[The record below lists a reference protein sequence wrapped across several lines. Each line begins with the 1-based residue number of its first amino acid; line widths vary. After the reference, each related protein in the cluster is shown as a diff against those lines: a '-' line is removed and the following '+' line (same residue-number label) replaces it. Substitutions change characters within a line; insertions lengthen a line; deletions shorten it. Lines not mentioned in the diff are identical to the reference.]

1 MGCKKHPQ
9 PEGNRKCPLQLLNTS
24 WSVKLS
30 YSALLFSSVNVCFP
44 RSVSELFCVFS
55 TASSTGL
62 IYIDPTNLRR
72 SSAISSSA
80 AAAAAAL
87 EASNSSS
94 YLTSA
99 SSLARAY
106 SIVIRQIS
114 DLMSLI
120 PKYNHLVYSQYP
132 AAVKLTYQDAVNLQ
146 VRWSVINVDCT
157 PPRHQITGVKYT
169 CLYYYL
175 LKTNTLF
182 KVVADWCIS
191 IEWIKRGNV
200 CWNRTMLKKSWFPP
214 GTGWCPSWIPLK
226 LSCDMAQPYHLLETR
241 VTPVTHSM
249 PLSTQL
255 AGNAWLLEMKPASAP
270 WKDAGKRN

>member
-1 MGCKKHPQ
+1 MTPVTQTAAAAKVTMLTRRRFCWMSLWKGQLMRHMLTVQLRLLAPCSGLWETPPAKGHREALPPAPQ
-9 PEGNRKCPLQLLNTS
+9 HQPVSKCPPASAVLILNLNCLRTNIS
-24 WSVKLS
+24 
-30 YSALLFSSVNVCFP
+30 P
-44 RSVSELFCVFS
+44 PPS

-146 VRWSVINVDCT
+146 V
-157 PPRHQITGVKYT
+157 
-169 CLYYYL
+169 
-175 LKTNTLF
+175 
-182 KVVADWCIS
+182 
-191 IEWIKRGNV
+191 
-200 CWNRTMLKKSWFPP
+200 
-214 GTGWCPSWIPLK
+214 
-226 LSCDMAQPYHLLETR
+226 
-241 VTPVTHSM
+241 
-249 PLSTQL
+249 
-255 AGNAWLLEMKPASAP
+255 
-270 WKDAGKRN
+270 

>member
-1 MGCKKHPQ
+1 MF
-9 PEGNRKCPLQLLNTS
+9 NTFIII
-24 WSVKLS
+24 LP
-30 YSALLFSSVNVCFP
+30 FIIF
-44 RSVSELFCVFS
+44 

-146 VRWSVINVDCT
+146 VRS
-157 PPRHQITGVKYT
+157 
-169 CLYYYL
+169 
-175 LKTNTLF
+175 
-182 KVVADWCIS
+182 
-191 IEWIKRGNV
+191 
-200 CWNRTMLKKSWFPP
+200 
-214 GTGWCPSWIPLK
+214 
-226 LSCDMAQPYHLLETR
+226 
-241 VTPVTHSM
+241 
-249 PLSTQL
+249 
-255 AGNAWLLEMKPASAP
+255 SAIR
-270 WKDAGKRN
+270 W

>member
-1 MGCKKHPQ
+1 MNMQAIKCVSFIFFPHPLLTSSSLKVPAVSLPSFQRMTPSPMTPVTPTAVAVRVTMLTRKHSCWMSHWRGQPAPLMPTVQPRLLAQCSGLLETPLARGPLEMPLPAPQ
-9 PEGNRKCPLQLLNTS
+9 HQLVSKALSVFVRIPHTS
-24 WSVKLS
+24 FMVPVDNDKNCVYNSTCCDLC
-30 YSALLFSSVNVCFP
+30 LFF
-44 RSVSELFCVFS
+44 

-146 VRWSVINVDCT
+146 VS
-157 PPRHQITGVKYT
+157 YT
-169 CLYYYL
+169 
-175 LKTNTLF
+175 
-182 KVVADWCIS
+182 AI
-191 IEWIKRGNV
+191 
-200 CWNRTMLKKSWFPP
+200 M
-214 GTGWCPSWIPLK
+214 
-226 LSCDMAQPYHLLETR
+226 
-241 VTPVTHSM
+241 
-249 PLSTQL
+249 
-255 AGNAWLLEMKPASAP
+255 
-270 WKDAGKRN
+270 

>member
-1 MGCKKHPQ
+1 MD
-9 PEGNRKCPLQLLNTS
+9 L
-24 WSVKLS
+24 
-30 YSALLFSSVNVCFP
+30 YSQ
-44 RSVSELFCVFS
+44 FCIPAFLS

-132 AAVKLTYQDAVNLQ
+132 AAVKLTYHDAVNLQ
-146 VRWSVINVDCT
+146 VINTIYFYEV
-157 PPRHQITGVKYT
+157 GK
-169 CLYYYL
+169 
-175 LKTNTLF
+175 KTLHMF
-182 KVVADWCIS
+182 K
-191 IEWIKRGNV
+191 R
-200 CWNRTMLKKSWFPP
+200 L
-214 GTGWCPSWIPLK
+214 
-226 LSCDMAQPYHLLETR
+226 
-241 VTPVTHSM
+241 
-249 PLSTQL
+249 QL
-255 AGNAWLLEMKPASAP
+255 
-270 WKDAGKRN
+270 

>member
-1 MGCKKHPQ
+1 MKWQHKPLNMAPFLFCFLFS
-9 PEGNRKCPLQLLNTS
+9 CPLLSFSLKVRVVSLPSFQRMTLSPMTRVTQTAAAVRATT
-24 WSVKLS
+24 WTRKLS
-30 YSALLFSSVNVCFP
+30 FWTSLWKGQPVLPTPTVLPKLPVPCSGLWGTPPVREPLEVLHPTPQHRLVRGVLWIWVFLSFFKKYIYRIRVFTYCIPVF
-44 RSVSELFCVFS
+44 FS

-62 IYIDPTNLRR
+62 IYIDPTLRR

-132 AAVKLTYQDAVNLQ
+132 AAVKLTYHDAVNLQ
-146 VRWSVINVDCT
+146 VINT
-157 PPRHQITGVKYT
+157 IRFMK
-169 CLYYYL
+169 
-175 LKTNTLF
+175 
-182 KVVADWCIS
+182 W
-191 IEWIKRGNV
+191 
-200 CWNRTMLKKSWFPP
+200 KS
-214 GTGWCPSWIPLK
+214 S
-226 LSCDMAQPYHLLETR
+226 TR
-241 VTPVTHSM
+241 AVLDRLQSM
-249 PLSTQL
+249 RL
-255 AGNAWLLEMKPASAP
+255 
-270 WKDAGKRN
+270 

>member
-1 MGCKKHPQ
+1 MWEKK
-9 PEGNRKCPLQLLNTS
+9 EGEKRWIQKPLN
-24 WSVKLS
+24 LS
-30 YSALLFSSVNVCFP
+30 PSIFFSSSLIVLLLSEGASSVPAFFSEDDSQSNDSSDSDSSSSQSDDVDQETFLLDEP
-44 RSVSELFCVFS
+44 LERTTSASHANSAAQAPRSMQWAVRNTPSQRATGSAPTSSSTPAGQWRSVSLLVKCVFVDPHVYVMLPVMIFF

-146 VRWSVINVDCT
+146 V
-157 PPRHQITGVKYT
+157 KYT
-169 CLYYYL
+169 AIMWWS
-175 LKTNTLF
+175 N
-182 KVVADWCIS
+182 
-191 IEWIKRGNV
+191 
-200 CWNRTMLKKSWFPP
+200 
-214 GTGWCPSWIPLK
+214 
-226 LSCDMAQPYHLLETR
+226 
-241 VTPVTHSM
+241 
-249 PLSTQL
+249 
-255 AGNAWLLEMKPASAP
+255 
-270 WKDAGKRN
+270 

>member
-1 MGCKKHPQ
+1 MFFPR
-9 PEGNRKCPLQLLNTS
+9 PLILLLSEG
-24 WSVKLS
+24 
-30 YSALLFSSVNVCFP
+30 ASSVPAFFSEDDSQSNDSSDSDSSSSQSDDVDQETFLLDEPLERTTSASHANSAAQAP
-44 RSVSELFCVFS
+44 RSMQWAVRNTPSQRATGSAPSSSSTPAGQWSFVYLVDFPVKCLCFLMTVTIRVSAIIFFFFLS
-55 TASSTGL
+55 LTASSTGL

-132 AAVKLTYQDAVNLQ
+132 AAVKLTYHDAVNLQ
-146 VRWSVINVDCT
+146 VSLW
-157 PPRHQITGVKYT
+157 
-169 CLYYYL
+169 
-175 LKTNTLF
+175 
-182 KVVADWCIS
+182 
-191 IEWIKRGNV
+191 
-200 CWNRTMLKKSWFPP
+200 
-214 GTGWCPSWIPLK
+214 
-226 LSCDMAQPYHLLETR
+226 SCDDQSRWFLNEENVIRLF
-241 VTPVTHSM
+241 
-249 PLSTQL
+249 
-255 AGNAWLLEMKPASAP
+255 N
-270 WKDAGKRN
+270 N

>member
-1 MGCKKHPQ
+1 MDQ
-9 PEGNRKCPLQLLNTS
+9 ETFLLDEPLERTTS
-24 WSVKLS
+24 ASHAN
-30 YSALLFSSVNVCFP
+30 SAAQAP
-44 RSVSELFCVFS
+44 RSMQWAVRNTTSQRASGSAPSNSSTPSGLWNFVFFVFSYKMTFFFFVCSMYLSMSSICVFLWFS
-55 TASSTGL
+55 FLTASSTGL

-132 AAVKLTYQDAVNLQ
+132 AAVKLTYHDAVNLQ
-146 VRWSVINVDCT
+146 VLNENSFI
-157 PPRHQITGVKYT
+157 I
-169 CLYYYL
+169 
-175 LKTNTLF
+175 
-182 KVVADWCIS
+182 
-191 IEWIKRGNV
+191 
-200 CWNRTMLKKSWFPP
+200 
-214 GTGWCPSWIPLK
+214 
-226 LSCDMAQPYHLLETR
+226 
-241 VTPVTHSM
+241 
-249 PLSTQL
+249 
-255 AGNAWLLEMKPASAP
+255 
-270 WKDAGKRN
+270 WK

>member
-1 MGCKKHPQ
+1 M
-9 PEGNRKCPLQLLNTS
+9 
-24 WSVKLS
+24 
-30 YSALLFSSVNVCFP
+30 YSLYTLLFFCLFP
-44 RSVSELFCVFS
+44 
-55 TASSTGL
+55 ASSTGL

-132 AAVKLTYQDAVNLQ
+132 AAVKLTYHDAVNLQ
-146 VRWSVINVDCT
+146 VRLT
-157 PPRHQITGVKYT
+157 RHQRLRPRAHFEPEQLSFET
-169 CLYYYL
+169 L
-175 LKTNTLF
+175 L
-182 KVVADWCIS
+182 
-191 IEWIKRGNV
+191 
-200 CWNRTMLKKSWFPP
+200 
-214 GTGWCPSWIPLK
+214 
-226 LSCDMAQPYHLLETR
+226 
-241 VTPVTHSM
+241 
-249 PLSTQL
+249 
-255 AGNAWLLEMKPASAP
+255 
-270 WKDAGKRN
+270 

>member
-1 MGCKKHPQ
+1 MQ
-9 PEGNRKCPLQLLNTS
+9 DFLLKCLWFHVTVTQMVYINCTVLCS
-24 WSVKLS
+24 LS
-30 YSALLFSSVNVCFP
+30 FF
-44 RSVSELFCVFS
+44 

-146 VRWSVINVDCT
+146 VRYTAIMWS
-157 PPRHQITGVKYT
+157 K
-169 CLYYYL
+169 
-175 LKTNTLF
+175 
-182 KVVADWCIS
+182 
-191 IEWIKRGNV
+191 
-200 CWNRTMLKKSWFPP
+200 
-214 GTGWCPSWIPLK
+214 
-226 LSCDMAQPYHLLETR
+226 
-241 VTPVTHSM
+241 
-249 PLSTQL
+249 
-255 AGNAWLLEMKPASAP
+255 
-270 WKDAGKRN
+270 

>member
-1 MGCKKHPQ
+1 MAPLCFFLVPYPPPPWRCQQCPCLLFRGWLPVQWLKWLRQQQQSERRRRPGDVPVGWATGKDDQCFPRQQCSPGSSLHAVGCEKHPQ
-9 PEGNRKCPLQLLNTS
+9 PEGHWKCSLQLLNTS
-24 WSVKLS
+24 WSVELCLFVGFSCKMSVCGSRWLS
-30 YSALLFSSVNVCFP
+30 QNLCVSLPAMIFLFFCLFP
-44 RSVSELFCVFS
+44 
-55 TASSTGL
+55 ASSTGL

-132 AAVKLTYQDAVNLQ
+132 AAVKLTYHDAVNLQ
-146 VRWSVINVDCT
+146 VRYTAVMWWS
-157 PPRHQITGVKYT
+157 K
-169 CLYYYL
+169 
-175 LKTNTLF
+175 
-182 KVVADWCIS
+182 
-191 IEWIKRGNV
+191 
-200 CWNRTMLKKSWFPP
+200 
-214 GTGWCPSWIPLK
+214 
-226 LSCDMAQPYHLLETR
+226 
-241 VTPVTHSM
+241 
-249 PLSTQL
+249 
-255 AGNAWLLEMKPASAP
+255 
-270 WKDAGKRN
+270 

>member
-1 MGCKKHPQ
+1 MGCEEHPQ
-9 PEGNRKCPLQLLNTS
+9 SESLWKCSIQLLNTV
-24 WSVKLS
+24 WSVEFCGFGFS
-30 YSALLFSSVNVCFP
+30 YNIYFFIHRICVFTYCFP
-44 RSVSELFCVFS
+44 VFFS

-62 IYIDPTNLRR
+62 IYIDPTLRR

-132 AAVKLTYQDAVNLQ
+132 AAVKLTYHDAVNLQ
-146 VRWSVINVDCT
+146 VIN
-157 PPRHQITGVKYT
+157 RIHFMK
-169 CLYYYL
+169 
-175 LKTNTLF
+175 
-182 KVVADWCIS
+182 W
-191 IEWIKRGNV
+191 
-200 CWNRTMLKKSWFPP
+200 KS
-214 GTGWCPSWIPLK
+214 S
-226 LSCDMAQPYHLLETR
+226 TR
-241 VTPVTHSM
+241 AVLDRLQSM
-249 PLSTQL
+249 RL
-255 AGNAWLLEMKPASAP
+255 
-270 WKDAGKRN
+270 

>member
-1 MGCKKHPQ
+1 VSQG
-9 PEGNRKCPLQLLNTS
+9 T
-24 WSVKLS
+24 
-30 YSALLFSSVNVCFP
+30 NV
-44 RSVSELFCVFS
+44 RSPVVVP

-62 IYIDPTNLRR
+62 IYIDPSNLRR

-132 AAVKLTYQDAVNLQ
+132 ASVKLTYQEAVSLQ
-146 VRWSVINVDCT
+146 VRRPLALVQRV
-157 PPRHQITGVKYT
+157 R
-169 CLYYYL
+169 
-175 LKTNTLF
+175 
-182 KVVADWCIS
+182 VV
-191 IEWIKRGNV
+191 
-200 CWNRTMLKKSWFPP
+200 
-214 GTGWCPSWIPLK
+214 
-226 LSCDMAQPYHLLETR
+226 
-241 VTPVTHSM
+241 
-249 PLSTQL
+249 
-255 AGNAWLLEMKPASAP
+255 
-270 WKDAGKRN
+270 

>member
-1 MGCKKHPQ
+1 MMDFPV
-9 PEGNRKCPLQLLNTS
+9 ERLRLLMT
-24 WSVKLS
+24 VTI
-30 YSALLFSSVNVCFP
+30 
-44 RSVSELFCVFS
+44 SVSAIIHPPP

-132 AAVKLTYQDAVNLQ
+132 AAVKLTYHDAVNLQ
-146 VRWSVINVDCT
+146 VSLWSSDD
-157 PPRHQITGVKYT
+157 RSSW
-169 CLYYYL
+169 CLS
-175 LKTNTLF
+175 K
-182 KVVADWCIS
+182 
-191 IEWIKRGNV
+191 
-200 CWNRTMLKKSWFPP
+200 
-214 GTGWCPSWIPLK
+214 
-226 LSCDMAQPYHLLETR
+226 
-241 VTPVTHSM
+241 
-249 PLSTQL
+249 
-255 AGNAWLLEMKPASAP
+255 
-270 WKDAGKRN
+270 

>member
-1 MGCKKHPQ
+1 MGCEEHPQ
-9 PEGNRKCPLQLLNTS
+9 PESLWKCSIQLLNTI
-24 WSVKLS
+24 WSV
-30 YSALLFSSVNVCFP
+30 
-44 RSVSELFCVFS
+44 EFCVFFLFFLISPFYIQNLSILYSHFCIPVFPS

-132 AAVKLTYQDAVNLQ
+132 AAVKLTYHDAVNLQ
-146 VRWSVINVDCT
+146 VIN
-157 PPRHQITGVKYT
+157 
-169 CLYYYL
+169 
-175 LKTNTLF
+175 
-182 KVVADWCIS
+182 
-191 IEWIKRGNV
+191 
-200 CWNRTMLKKSWFPP
+200 TMHF
-214 GTGWCPSWIPLK
+214 
-226 LSCDMAQPYHLLETR
+226 
-241 VTPVTHSM
+241 
-249 PLSTQL
+249 
-255 AGNAWLLEMKPASAP
+255 MK
-270 WKDAGKRN
+270 WK

>member
-1 MGCKKHPQ
+1 MWSSSPC
-9 PEGNRKCPLQLLNTS
+9 EG
-24 WSVKLS
+24 
-30 YSALLFSSVNVCFP
+30 ASSVPAFFSEDDSQSNDSSDSDSSSSQSDDVDQETFLLDEPLERTTSASHANSAAQAP
-44 RSVSELFCVFS
+44 RSMQWAVRNTPSQRATGSAPSSSSAPAGQCPSSLFVPPLPGELVHHLFLIS
-55 TASSTGL
+55 YTASSTGL

-146 VRWSVINVDCT
+146 VS
-157 PPRHQITGVKYT
+157 
-169 CLYYYL
+169 
-175 LKTNTLF
+175 
-182 KVVADWCIS
+182 
-191 IEWIKRGNV
+191 
-200 CWNRTMLKKSWFPP
+200 
-214 GTGWCPSWIPLK
+214 GWEL
-226 LSCDMAQPYHLLETR
+226 
-241 VTPVTHSM
+241 
-249 PLSTQL
+249 
-255 AGNAWLLEMKPASAP
+255 
-270 WKDAGKRN
+270 

>member
-1 MGCKKHPQ
+1 MDQ
-9 PEGNRKCPLQLLNTS
+9 ETFLLDEPLERTTSASHANSAAQAPRSMQWAVRNTPSQRASGSAPSNSSTPSGPWTFVYSYYLIKFPFFYLLNLCS
-24 WSVKLS
+24 YVIILCISVFL
-30 YSALLFSSVNVCFP
+30 
-44 RSVSELFCVFS
+44 S

-132 AAVKLTYQDAVNLQ
+132 AAVKLTYHDAVNLQ
-146 VRWSVINVDCT
+146 VMN
-157 PPRHQITGVKYT
+157 
-169 CLYYYL
+169 
-175 LKTNTLF
+175 
-182 KVVADWCIS
+182 AIS
-191 IEWIKRGNV
+191 F
-200 CWNRTMLKKSWFPP
+200 TSW
-214 GTGWCPSWIPLK
+214 K
-226 LSCDMAQPYHLLETR
+226 
-241 VTPVTHSM
+241 
-249 PLSTQL
+249 
-255 AGNAWLLEMKPASAP
+255 
-270 WKDAGKRN
+270 

>member
-1 MGCKKHPQ
+1 MC
-9 PEGNRKCPLQLLNTS
+9 S
-24 WSVKLS
+24 
-30 YSALLFSSVNVCFP
+30 
-44 RSVSELFCVFS
+44 
-55 TASSTGL
+55 ASSTGL
-62 IYIDPTNLRR
+62 IYIDPSNLRR

-146 VRWSVINVDCT
+146 VGT
-157 PPRHQITGVKYT
+157 Q
-169 CLYYYL
+169 
-175 LKTNTLF
+175 NTHTHIEERCCHAIQEVT
-182 KVVADWCIS
+182 VVVHRLDADW
-191 IEWIKRGNV
+191 V
-200 CWNRTMLKKSWFPP
+200 CYIVCVFPR
-214 GTGWCPSWIPLK
+214 IL
-226 LSCDMAQPYHLLETR
+226 
-241 VTPVTHSM
+241 
-249 PLSTQL
+249 
-255 AGNAWLLEMKPASAP
+255 
-270 WKDAGKRN
+270 WKTS